1 MLNVFFKDVYTYE
14 LFTRSD
20 LKILEKKYCINT
32 IVPKPLYFFSSTL
45 SMMINTKCLNKS
57 IPKLSNPTTKHT
69 KDYHSFTI
77 MQILIYPNGI
87 KSEYNN

>member
-45 SMMINTKCLNKS
+45 SKEVQ
-57 IPKLSNPTTKHT
+57 KHT
-69 KDYHSFTI
+69 
-77 MQILIYPNGI
+77 QVI
-87 KSEYNN
+87 KSHN